1 MINFLRWRRPRVFF
15 LSLTR
20 QKIAPPFQPAQQQG
34 QIYRKLLLAAWRDKA
49 GDIKTSI
56 LACGIVQ
63 PAWITLLYTWE
74 YNTWG
79 NVHLGH
85 HGSSSSCPFEPR
97 HESFFY
103 HAHRQIN
110 EDFKAIISGAFSF
123 KGSYLGFIA
132 LKEIQIRFATVS
144 ILNRERGEWWR
155 EGRDGRARRG
165 EESRV
170 EERRGGAVA
179 PSCHKMEAE
188 VRSWRHAAFFFQ
200 TCKKKKKKK
209 SNFGLIQALT
219 KLQHDPP
226 LKRTRLILSWRAGIL
241 RNRLDCLL
249 KCVIAVCDIVTDLE
263 SIIISLLKTKLDST

>member
-1 MINFLRWRRPRVFF
+1 MINFFFFFFFF
-15 LSLTR
+15 LSLLPFFFFFLQARVFSFPFPTR
-20 QKIAPPFQPAQQQG
+20 DPSGLIFQPAQQQG

-49 GDIKTSI
+49 GDIKTSM

-165 EESRV
+165 RGERTR
-170 EERRGGAVA
+170 EERRGRR
-179 PSCHKMEAE
+179 CCAE
-188 VRSWRHAAFFFQ
+188 LPQDGSRGPQLASRSFFFFPNLQ
-200 TCKKKKKKK
+200 KKWKKKKKRKK
-209 SNFGLIQALT
+209 KLRSESGADKTATPSTAEANALNSIMQAS
-219 KLQHDPP
+219 QE
-226 LKRTRLILSWRAGIL
+226 
-241 RNRLDCLL
+241 
-249 KCVIAVCDIVTDLE
+249 TDLT
-263 SIIISLLKTKLDST
+263 SF